1 MMHATVRILM
11 GVAIP
16 IFGAAFILNL
26 ILGDFADFFASLGEI
41 IAYGMVFMG
50 VQALIASIIAEV
62 LNRVINN
69 ELAFYAI
76 ATALGPACAFAL
88 VVFMDYELLWLL
100 PLGAVMA
107 AITAACLRGH
117 YKKFSAV
124 KTVEE

>member
-1 MMHATVRILM
+1 MMHTTVRILM

-26 ILGDFADFFASLGEI
+26 ILGGSAGFLEDLGEY
-41 IAYGMVFMG
+41 IAYGIVFMG
-50 VQALIASIIAEV
+50 VQALIASAIAEI
-62 LNRVINN
+62 LNRVIDTDIM
-69 ELAFYAI
+69 FYAI

-88 VVFMDYELLWLL
+88 VVFIDYELLWLL

-107 AITAACLRGH
+107 GITALCLRGH
-117 YKKFSAV
+117 YKKYSAV